1 MERRMQEQTKILAVD
16 DLKLNL
22 KLMKDILQERGRVN
36 YLTANNGSEALTLLK
51 EHPDTDIILLDL
63 EMPVMNGFETLIRL
77 KSDPATRNIPVIV
90 ITSDRSGILK
100 TLKLGANDFM
110 NKPFNT
116 EELQLRVANHVRSKK
131 LADLALSMNQV
142 LEAEVKKKTE
152 ELQEALLQSQLA
164 EYEISLRLGRA
175 AEFRDLDTGQHLRRV
190 AEMASCLGG
199 LAGLSDAECQLLR
212 HAAPLHDVG
221 KIGIP
226 DQILL
231 KPAKLDS
238 EEFDII
244 KQHTLIGGKILADA
258 EEYPVLSVA
267 QMLALQHHERWD
279 GSGYPQGLSGEG
291 IHRYSRIMAIVD
303 VFDALTTERPYK
315 EAFPLAEA
323 LQYMTQGSGSYFDP
337 ELLDLFLEH
346 LEGFLDLKRR
356 YRDKISRPDFMLQ
369 LQEWSDRNLA
379 G

>member
-1 MERRMQEQTKILAVD
+1 MQEQTKILAVD
-16 DLKLNL
+16 DLNLNL
-22 KLMKDILQERGRVN
+22 ELMRDLLLERGSVTFIVAR
-36 YLTANNGSEALTLLK
+36 NGSEALAALK

-77 KSDPATRNIPVIV
+77 KSDPSTRNIPVIV

-116 EELQLRVANHVRSKK
+116 AELQLRVANHVRSKK
-131 LADLALSMNQV
+131 LADLARTMNQV

-152 ELQEALLQSQLA
+152 ELQEALLQSRLA

-175 AEFRDLDTGQHLRRV
+175 AEFRDQDTGQHLRRV

-199 LAGLSDAECQLLR
+199 LAGLSEAECQLLR

-238 EEFDII
+238 DEFNII

-258 EEYPVLSVA
+258 EEYPVLTVA
-267 QMLALQHHERWD
+267 RMLALQHHEKWD
-279 GSGYPQGLSGEG
+279 GSGYPQGLAGEN

-315 EAFPLAEA
+315 DAFPLQEA
-323 LQYMTQGSGSYFDP
+323 VQHMTQSSGSYFDP
-337 ELLDLFLEH
+337 AFLDLFLEH
-346 LEGFLDLKRR
+346 LEDFIDLKQR
-356 YRDKISRPDFMLQ
+356 YGDRVSRPDFIKQ
-369 LQEWSDRNLA
+369 LQDWSERNVA
-379 G
+379 V